1 MKSLLYIP
9 KFNHS
14 SGVINEFRGT
24 GNLISLFCTR
34 FVATKQ
40 SFLFPK
46 KEKRRNKETFWTE
59 RSSEKGTKGDDPTRF
74 RGETVP
80 LGEKKGKEI
89 YTRGEN
95 QRRAKSRKTE
105 TKTWIPFKRENNSG
119 TGESRHPPWNS
130 RGWSRGHLR
139 NIFDEV
145 GRGRSFRG

>member
-1 MKSLLYIP
+1 MNFAVREILSRCFVLVSWRRSKVSY
-9 KFNHS
+9 
-14 SGVINEFRGT
+14 FRK
-24 GNLISLFCTR
+24 R
-34 FVATKQ
+34 K
-40 SFLFPK
+40 
-46 KEKRRNKETFWTE
+46 KRRNKETFWAE

-119 TGESRHPPWNS
+119 TGESRHPP
-130 RGWSRGHLR
+130 
-139 NIFDEV
+139 
-145 GRGRSFRG
+145 